1 MNDSQIT
8 DLVAVSKNISS
19 KELAFRAE
27 AQNWLNRMSLGFEPF
42 RPLITSNQSQ
52 SLIKRTHFMGALA
65 LWTYPSAPVGA
76 AAGLATFVQTGKEFF
91 LAEPGLVVL
100 GLAGFIAG
108 AVTLIGV
115 PLGKLTQH
123 KSNKKYTEV
132 YLITR
137 RGLKNWL
144 KARYDIEV
152 SKGQLDK
159 LMDYPSIHANV
170 YGEDTSSYGIQFVD
184 VDGLK
189 LVLNTNE
196 NNSEGWNVTA
206 YKEDKVEE
214 PIEAERVS
222 SLEEL
227 TTKVVLPGEANTIF
241 GSISNRVSQL
251 EQYSLET
258 EASHNILR
266 IVQDAREAVATYSKL
281 EVLGEAET
289 GLTDLVEVLSIL
301 NEELLA
307 IVRKEASDVRNDL
320 LVQKSYLRSR
330 QLESGLYPKLG
341 LQLNAREVEKT
352 EVAHD

>member
-52 SLIKRTHFMGALA
+52 SLIAKTRFMGALA

-76 AAGLATFVQTGKEFF
+76 AAGLATFAQTGKEFF

-115 PLGKLTQH
+115 PLSKLTQH

-152 SKGQLDK
+152 YKGQLDK
-159 LMDYPSIHANV
+159 LMDYPNFHAKD
-170 YGEDTSSYGIQFVD
+170 YGRDASEFGIAFVD
-184 VDGLK
+184 VNGRK
-189 LVLNTNE
+189 WVFNTDKDK
-196 NNSEGWNVTA
+196 SEGWHVTA
-206 YKEDKVEE
+206 YGEKTVEKAVE
-214 PIEAERVS
+214 VERVA

-227 TTKVVLPGEANTIF
+227 TTKVVLPGEANIIF

-330 QLESGLYPKLG
+330 QLESGLNPKLG
-341 LQLNAREVEKT
+341 LQLNAHEVEKT
-352 EVAHD
+352 EVTHD